1 MGETEQGL
9 SWFPRPPP
17 AHTATYCKI
26 LKKEKKE
33 KTKQKNSYANDKNQT
48 NKKILLQMSS
58 ERKVRGDPLFSSI
71 EK

>member
-17 AHTATYCKI
+17 AHTATSCKI
-26 LKKEKKE
+26 FK
-33 KTKQKNSYANDKNQT
+33 KNSYANNKNQT
-48 NKKILLQMSS
+48 NEKILLQMSS